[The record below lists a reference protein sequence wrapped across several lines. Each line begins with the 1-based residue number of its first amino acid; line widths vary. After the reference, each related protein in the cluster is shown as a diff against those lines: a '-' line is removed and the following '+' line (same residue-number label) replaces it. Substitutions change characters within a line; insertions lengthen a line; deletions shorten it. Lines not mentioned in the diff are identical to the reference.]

1 VAAVTA
7 AHDKPDLL
15 PPPPGEMTPEMVVW
29 WNQTRSRH
37 SDLAAAYAR
46 VRDALVDAEAARV
59 RISNEPPTDHVS
71 LKEAVRH
78 APGGITYEWARRLC
92 ARGLVIVEQSH
103 KGASIYP
110 SLSSFLAAV
119 KKYRG

>member
-1 VAAVTA
+1 MGAAR
-7 AHDKPDLL
+7 DRPELL
-15 PPPPGEMTPEMVVW
+15 PPPPGEMTPQMQAW
-29 WNQTRSRH
+29 WQSVKARH
-37 SDLAAAYAR
+37 TDLAAAYVL
-46 VRDALVDAEAARV
+46 VRDTMIEAEAIRARN
-59 RISNEPPTDHVS
+59 SNEPAADYLQ
-71 LKEAVRH
+71 LKECVRH